1 MSKRALFQGRNPKHS
16 LPSRAD
22 VKQKIALLLTLTWLH
37 AEQTNRFTFPLNF
50 VDQHVDPLLF
60 RAVPKK
66 QYKNKDY
73 FLLYVALCSLVE
85 VRHVSE
91 NPATSIINVDNLP
104 DYTA

>member
-1 MSKRALFQGRNPKHS
+1 MSKRALFQGRKPKHS

-37 AEQTNRFTFPLNF
+37 AEQTNRFTFLVNF
-50 VDQHVDPLLF
+50 VITTWTLCYFVLSS
-60 RAVPKK
+60 KK